1 MLLALVDS
9 LLTALSRKLLDAARR
24 AIAAAEPAL
33 QTVLV
38 VPDHR
43 RRMLRAVLGSNGIAM
58 PVLGLEEIDPGA
70 ELRLVGTIE
79 VG

>member
-1 MLLALVDS
+1 MATV
-9 LLTALSRKLLDAARR
+9 
-24 AIAAAEPAL
+24 EPAL

-38 VPDHR
+38 APDHR
-43 RRMLRAVLGSNGIAM
+43 RRMLRAVLGSNGIAL